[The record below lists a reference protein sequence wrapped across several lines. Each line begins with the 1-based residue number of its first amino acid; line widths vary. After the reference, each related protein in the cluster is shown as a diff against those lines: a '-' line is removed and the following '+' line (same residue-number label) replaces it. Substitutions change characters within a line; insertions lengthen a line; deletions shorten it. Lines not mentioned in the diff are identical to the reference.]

1 MLKCCFYWHSQI
13 CTWCRLP
20 LKSPQTT
27 ERSPLRATN
36 IKPAAARVDAATRER
51 ASSLRFTTR
60 VCEGF
65 IISKAQQALFI
76 NIDQDINS
84 YEEQKVKYNNDKY
97 RLTKSGFPFS
107 SLTPRTA
114 QRIINAAFQET
125 FTSPSLRRRLLRSK
139 QQQWMLTPAGHI
151 RVFII
156 DMCSRTLF
164 TFISTGCVKLK
175 PNGQYTL
182 TT

>member
-1 MLKCCFYWHSQI
+1 MLLLLTLADLHVMQTSFKISSGNRAVSSQSD
-13 CTWCRLP
+13 
-20 LKSPQTT
+20 KHQA
-27 ERSPLRATN
+27 RSCACGRS
-36 IKPAAARVDAATRER
+36 DAATRER

-139 QQQWMLTPAGHI
+139 QQQ
-151 RVFII
+151 
-156 DMCSRTLF
+156 
-164 TFISTGCVKLK
+164 
-175 PNGQYTL
+175 
-182 TT
+182 